1 MPAVNS
7 LSPQLL
13 SRASTPPNGEGW
25 IHEIKY
31 DGFRL
36 MARLDSGRPMLVSRP
51 GADWTARLPE
61 IADALRSLPVES
73 CSLDGELVYLT
84 EEGFPDFEALQRAT
98 RKSESV
104 RLYYQVF
111 DLLDLDGRDLTG
123 LPLLERKQQLVALLK
138 RADNYRLRFVAHVEG
153 NALEFFNAADKLGLE
168 GIVSK
173 RARSMYRPGVRSSD
187 WVKVKCF
194 RSHTFSIVGYTTEP
208 LGGRVVLSSLALAAA
223 DHPGTLCYAGR
234 VEFGVPRRDDTLL
247 RLLQSL
253 ARSSPPIAG
262 MSSGSTMSFVEP
274 VMSAQVR
281 CLAWLPGRRLRH
293 AVLNGVS
300 CEGQSFQT
308 HSPHS
313 EFRGTQMNYDV
324 AASQITS
331 AL

>member
-61 IADALRSLPVES
+61 IADALRSLPAES

-84 EEGFPDFEALQRAT
+84 DEGFPDFEALQRAT

-138 RADNYRLRFVAHVEG
+138 RADHHRLRFVAHVEG
-153 NALEFFNAADKLGLE
+153 NGLEFFNAADKLGLE

-173 RARSMYRPGVRSSD
+173 RARSVYGPGVRSSD

-194 RSHTFSIVGYTTEP
+194 RSHSFTIAGYTTETVHGT
-208 LGGRVVLSSLALAAA
+208 LVLSSLALA
-223 DHPGTLCYAGR
+223 GTDDAGALCYAGR
-234 VEFGVPRRDDTLL
+234 VEFGVPRRDRRLL
-247 RLLQSL
+247 MLLQSL
-253 ARSSPPIAG
+253 GAAPIDIVAARNG
-262 MSSGSTMSFVEP
+262 SGVSWVEP
-274 VMSAQVR
+274 ALAAEVR
-281 CLAWLPGRRLRH
+281 CLAWRPGRQLRH
-293 AVLNGVS
+293 AVLRSVKLS
-300 CEGQSFQT
+300 RRS
-308 HSPHS
+308 
-313 EFRGTQMNYDV
+313 R
-324 AASQITS
+324 
-331 AL
+331 